1 MLVRSHR
8 SCGHIL
14 RLPFLLSL
22 GILSACQS
30 SRPLQPE
37 FPAAPLQL
45 LDSRALE
52 LPDSCQP
59 QGSVVVDFVVLESGQ
74 TDEIRPAAAPDCV
87 RQALT
92 AWVATFRYSPI
103 AAKSPATVEWLL
115 VEAKKGS

>member
-1 MLVRSHR
+1 MA
-8 SCGHIL
+8 SCSSPFL
-14 RLPFLLSL
+14 RLALLL
-22 GILSACQS
+22 NVVTLSACQS

-59 QGSVVVDFVVLESGQ
+59 RGSVVVDFMVLESGQ
-74 TDEIRPAAAPDCV
+74 TDEIRPAAAPECV
-87 RQALT
+87 QQALT

-103 AAKSPATVEWLL
+103 GAKSPATVEWLL

>member
-1 MLVRSHR
+1 MP
-8 SCGHIL
+8 SCSRLFCSRVL
-14 RLPFLLSL
+14 RLSLLLSL

-37 FPAAPLQL
+37 LPAAPLQL

-74 TDEIRPAAAPDCV
+74 TDEIRPAAAPECV
-87 RQALT
+87 QQALT
-92 AWVATFRYSPI
+92 AWVATFRYSPMG
-103 AAKSPATVEWLL
+103 AKSPATVEWLL